1 MTSASPAE
9 AAGLTPSLFLGEAL
23 SLPHVTVSS
32 ARQAVEV
39 IRSGGTA
46 LTDSRAIAMA
56 TMLQLGIAIEV
67 ALRRLCHAT
76 QIVDGDV
83 GLPWHLRDT
92 CRCPGEPAPAGWRVG
107 RSVAPISHPDPEGTN
122 NTP

>member
-1 MTSASPAE
+1 MTSTPPLE
-9 AAGLTPSLFLGEAL
+9 AAAVTPSLFLGETL
-23 SLPHVTVSS
+23 RLPHVTVSS

-39 IRSGGTA
+39 IRAGGTV
-46 LTDSRAIAMA
+46 LTDSRAVAMA
-56 TMLQLGIAIEV
+56 TMLQLGIAAEV
-67 ALRRLCHAT
+67 AHRRLCHAT

-92 CRCPGEPAPAGWRVG
+92 CRCPGEPAPAGWSAR
-107 RSVAPISHPDPEGTN
+107 RSAKPMPKPDPKGTN

>member
-9 AAGLTPSLFLGEAL
+9 AAGLTPSLLLGEAL

-83 GLPWHLRDT
+83 GLPWHLRD
-92 CRCPGEPAPAGWRVG
+92 CQCSLEPAPAGWSAR
-107 RSVAPISHPDPEGTN
+107 RSAKPMPKPDPKGTN